1 MKTKCIISPKAGLL
15 PKTTSELVTV
25 ILLCDSPGYRM
36 KSYGPLPLIN
46 IAKKKLIDLQI
57 QAIQQTFVNNEII
70 LCVGFDAE
78 KICKYVRTFH
88 NKTNIRI
95 VENQLFNSCN
105 SCESARI
112 ALNNTLND
120 KIVICDGNLLLNSK
134 SLSLI
139 QSHETCVLTET
150 NPSENLEIGIN
161 INEKHDAEYFSFGAK
176 AIWSEILYLHNF
188 ETVELFRKIIVSQDN
203 KSKFLFEALNE
214 LLKTKHKI
222 KCIPNKHQLQKI
234 SNIKTYHAIKEKI

>member
-36 KSYGPLPLIN
+36 RSYGPLPLIN
-46 IAKKKLIDLQI
+46 IDKNKLIDLQI

-78 KICKYVRTFH
+78 KICKYIRTYY
-88 NKTNIRI
+88 NKINIRI

-120 KIVICDGNLLLNSK
+120 KIVICDGNLLLSSK

-139 QSHETCVLTET
+139 QYYETCVLTEV

-161 INEKHDAEYFSFGAK
+161 INEKQDAEYFSFGAK
-176 AIWSEILYLHNF
+176 SIWSEILYLHNF